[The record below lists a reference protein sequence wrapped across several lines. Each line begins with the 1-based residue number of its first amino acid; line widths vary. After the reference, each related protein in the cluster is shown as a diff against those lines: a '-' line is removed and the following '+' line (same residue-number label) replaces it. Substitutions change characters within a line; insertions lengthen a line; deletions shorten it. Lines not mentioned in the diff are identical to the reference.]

1 MNTTATTKTR
11 NAEGTRKGTLR
22 ALRFGFARVAQLV
35 EQLPCKQK
43 VLGSTPSA
51 GSMKILTHAKITR
64 DRLGAVNDVLRLS
77 SSVGSE
83 HAVDNREVIGSN
95 PISGTTRWHSTD
107 ASPIGVCAGSRADSK
122 TATRRFDSFYP
133 CHHLQQPEQCA

>member
-22 ALRFGFARVAQLV
+22 AF
-35 EQLPCKQK
+35 
-43 VLGSTPSA
+43 GSTPSA

-83 HAVDNREVIGSN
+83 RAVDNREVIGSN

-107 ASPIGVCAGSRADSK
+107 ASPTGSRTGCNSASK
-122 TATRRFDSFYP
+122 TENKGSTPFDPAHYK
-133 CHHLQQPEQCA
+133 QQPEQRA